1 MSRALLSL
9 TVAFRRGDVHAAWF
23 LLALLVF
30 FAPSASAQNWEE
42 IPPDSGT
49 VPVRIWAGSAYDP
62 VSNRLIVFA
71 GAAPVPGICLGF
83 CPATSDVFVLTNANG
98 LGGMRDWLQLA
109 PTGGPPPERFSPVVG
124 YDSVS
129 NRLIVSGGLGPVDPN
144 TNTAFRTDT
153 WVLTNA
159 NGLGG
164 PPEWTQIEPGGGPP
178 RLWAGSA
185 YDPATNRLI
194 VFGGEDGTDETRGI
208 CTGFT
213 CSDPPN
219 PPVTPATS
227 DVFVLSNAN
236 GLGGLAFWTQLA
248 PTGGPPPERW
258 SPVVEH
264 DSATNRL
271 IVSGGVGALDP
282 NTNTGFRT
290 DSWVLILES
299 LELNQ
304 PPVAE
309 AGSPQTV
316 QSIGPEGAPVTL
328 DGSGS
333 SDPDGDALTFNWT
346 GPFPEG
352 GGTVTGVTPTV
363 TLPVGLSVITL
374 VVNDGELN
382 STPDDVTIIVEERNQ
397 PPTAEAGPLRVVQC
411 SSPDSTEVT
420 LDGSASSDPVCDA
433 LTFTWTG
440 PFSEGG
446 GTVTGVNPTV
456 TLPLGLSVISLVV
469 NDGELDSAPDNVSV
483 VVFDRVEGLLAPLAS
498 LRPEAQPPIF
508 PDRAF
513 RQGSTLPLKLQLFCG
528 STLLTDAD
536 VPPPEIV
543 SLVRTGD
550 AIDLEIVDLDAGQV
564 NDSGFLF
571 RFSDD
576 KWVYNLSTA
585 GLSSG
590 TYTISIRMPDGFNR
604 RTGFVLK

>member
-1 MSRALLSL
+1 MNRALISL

-49 VPVRIWAGSAYDP
+49 VPLRIWAGSAYDP

-98 LGGMRDWLQLA
+98 LGGLRDWIQLA

-144 TNTAFRTDT
+144 TGTAFRTDT

-164 PPEWTQIEPGGGPP
+164 PPEWIEPGEPGSDLAPP
-178 RLWAGSA
+178 RVWSGSA

-194 VFGGEDGTDETRGI
+194 VFGGKDGTDETNGLCI
-208 CTGFT
+208 GFT
-213 CSDPPN
+213 CS
-219 PPVTPATS
+219 VTPATS

-248 PTGGPPPERW
+248 PTGGPPPERF

-271 IVSGGVGALDP
+271 MVFGGVGALDP

-290 DSWVLILES
+290 DTWVLILEF

-304 PPVAE
+304 SPVAG

-333 SDPDGDALTFNWT
+333 SDPDGDALTFSWT
-346 GPFPEG
+346 GPFP
-352 GGTVTGVTPTV
+352 
-363 TLPVGLSVITL
+363 
-374 VVNDGELN
+374 
-382 STPDDVTIIVEERNQ
+382 
-397 PPTAEAGPLRVVQC
+397 
-411 SSPDSTEVT
+411 
-420 LDGSASSDPVCDA
+420 
-433 LTFTWTG
+433 
-440 PFSEGG
+440 EGG

-456 TLPLGLSVISLVV
+456 TLPVGFSVVTLVV
-469 NDGELDSAPDNVSV
+469 NDGELDSAPDNVPV

-498 LRPEAQPPIF
+498 LRPEAQPLIF

-513 RQGSTLPLKLQLFCG
+513 KQGRTLPLKLQLFCG

-536 VPPPEIV
+536 VPPPE
-543 SLVRTGD
+543 
-550 AIDLEIVDLDAGQV
+550 
-564 NDSGFLF
+564 
-571 RFSDD
+571 
-576 KWVYNLSTA
+576 
-585 GLSSG
+585 
-590 TYTISIRMPDGFNR
+590 
-604 RTGFVLK
+604 